1 MSQQDL
7 VDRINR
13 LGISEGKV
21 SIQNVNNML
30 NNPNEIRPV
39 LVKKIEI
46 ALNMPK
52 DSLMALLPEY
62 TYSTMQERVDR
73 IERRR
78 KTNKRNRQG
87 TKREEK
93 DKRRTN
99 TRAIRKHNVVIR

>member
-1 MSQQDL
+1 MLLVNDIIRKQLKKRKMSQQDL

-52 DSLMALLPEY
+52 DSLMALLPEF
-62 TYSTMQERVDR
+62 TYSTMQERVDK

-78 KTNKRNRQG
+78 KTNKRNR
-87 TKREEK
+87 
-93 DKRRTN
+93 
-99 TRAIRKHNVVIR
+99 

>member
-1 MSQQDL
+1 MLLVNDIIRKQLKKRKMSQQDL

-62 TYSTMQERVDR
+62 TYSTMQERVDK

-78 KTNKRNRQG
+78 KTNKRNR
-87 TKREEK
+87 
-93 DKRRTN
+93 
-99 TRAIRKHNVVIR
+99 

>member
-1 MSQQDL
+1 MLLVNDIIRKQLKKRKMSQQDL

-30 NNPNEIRPV
+30 NDPNEIRPV

-78 KTNKRNRQG
+78 KINKRN
-87 TKREEK
+87 
-93 DKRRTN
+93 
-99 TRAIRKHNVVIR
+99 H

>member
-1 MSQQDL
+1 MLLVNDIIRKQLKKRKMSQQDL

-30 NNPNEIRPV
+30 NDPNEIRPV

-78 KTNKRNRQG
+78 KTNKRN
-87 TKREEK
+87 
-93 DKRRTN
+93 
-99 TRAIRKHNVVIR
+99 H

>member
-1 MSQQDL
+1 MLLVNDIIRKQLKKRKMSQQDL
-7 VDRINR
+7 VDRINK
-13 LGISEGKV
+13 LEISEGKV

-62 TYSTMQERVDR
+62 TYSTMQERVDK

-78 KTNKRNRQG
+78 KTNKRNR
-87 TKREEK
+87 
-93 DKRRTN
+93 
-99 TRAIRKHNVVIR
+99 

>member
-1 MSQQDL
+1 MLLVNDIIRKQLKKRKMSQQDL

-46 ALNMPK
+46 AL
-52 DSLMALLPEY
+52 
-62 TYSTMQERVDR
+62 
-73 IERRR
+73 
-78 KTNKRNRQG
+78 
-87 TKREEK
+87 
-93 DKRRTN
+93 
-99 TRAIRKHNVVIR
+99 

>member
-1 MSQQDL
+1 MLLVNDIIRKQLKKRKMSQQDL

-52 DSLMALLPEY
+52 DSLMSLLPEF

-78 KTNKRNRQG
+78 KVNKRNS
-87 TKREEK
+87 
-93 DKRRTN
+93 
-99 TRAIRKHNVVIR
+99 

>member
-1 MSQQDL
+1 MLLVNDIIRKQLKKRKMSQQDL

-62 TYSTMQERVDR
+62 TYSTMQERVDK

-78 KTNKRNRQG
+78 KTNKRNS
-87 TKREEK
+87 
-93 DKRRTN
+93 
-99 TRAIRKHNVVIR
+99 

>member
-1 MSQQDL
+1 MLLVNDIIRKQLKKRKMSQQDL
-7 VDRINR
+7 VDRINK

-62 TYSTMQERVDR
+62 TYSTMQERVDK

-78 KTNKRNRQG
+78 KTNKRNR
-87 TKREEK
+87 
-93 DKRRTN
+93 
-99 TRAIRKHNVVIR
+99 

>member
-1 MSQQDL
+1 MLLVNDIIRKQLKKRKMSQQDL
-7 VDRINR
+7 VDRINK

-62 TYSTMQERVDR
+62 TYSTMQERVDK

-78 KTNKRNRQG
+78 KTNKRNS
-87 TKREEK
+87 
-93 DKRRTN
+93 
-99 TRAIRKHNVVIR
+99 

>member
-1 MSQQDL
+1 MLLVNDIIRKQLKKRKMSQQDL

-30 NNPNEIRPV
+30 NDPNEIRPV

-62 TYSTMQERVDR
+62 TYSTMQERVDK

-78 KTNKRNRQG
+78 KTNKRN
-87 TKREEK
+87 
-93 DKRRTN
+93 
-99 TRAIRKHNVVIR
+99 H

>member
-1 MSQQDL
+1 MLLVNDIIRKQLKKRKMSQQDL

-78 KTNKRNRQG
+78 KTNKRNR
-87 TKREEK
+87 
-93 DKRRTN
+93 
-99 TRAIRKHNVVIR
+99 

>member
-1 MSQQDL
+1 MLLVNDIIRKQLKKRKMSQQDL
-7 VDRINR
+7 VDRINA

-30 NNPNEIRPV
+30 NDPNEIRPV

-52 DSLMALLPEY
+52 DSLMALLPAY
-62 TYSTMQERVDR
+62 TYSTMQERVDK

-78 KTNKRNRQG
+78 KTNKRN
-87 TKREEK
+87 
-93 DKRRTN
+93 
-99 TRAIRKHNVVIR
+99 H